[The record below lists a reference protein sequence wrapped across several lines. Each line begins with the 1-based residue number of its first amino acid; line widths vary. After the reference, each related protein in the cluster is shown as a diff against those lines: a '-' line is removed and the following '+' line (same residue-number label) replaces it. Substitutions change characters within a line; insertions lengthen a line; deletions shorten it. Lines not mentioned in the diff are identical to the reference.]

1 MNYIIKNEYYTLI
14 ASDKGAEI
22 VSLKNDLGTE
32 LMWQTDSEELWDDH
46 APLLFPVCGQ
56 LKDKGYSYNGVR
68 YDMSSH
74 GFAKY
79 SDFILTTL
87 DSAKI
92 LFELRSSEKTRKI
105 YPFDFVLYA
114 SYELR
119 GKDVIFSVTVTV
131 VALNSVGALGDLFL
145 SLFGEPPTASDAITE
160 NNAVFV
166 LIKSVIFASFFEEM
180 LFRGAV
186 LHALSDRKPAIRIL
200 ISATFFALMHC
211 NVLQFFYAFTTG
223 AIISFFAVMH
233 NSLALAAVIHLCAN
247 LVTFILSLLR
257 GTLSEGHFKTVSV
270 LTFVTFTLLAVLF
283 SVPYFLKICKKNTE
297 QGETKAD
304 AVPKEMWIYVLV
316 TAAFTA
322 IGAFTG

>member
-1 MNYIIKNEYYTLI
+1 MKNKETALGRALTLHFFLSLTVSLMLPFLNGTGAASEIYTLVFT
-14 ASDKGAEI
+14 A
-22 VSLKNDLGTE
+22 
-32 LMWQTDSEELWDDH
+32 
-46 APLLFPVCGQ
+46 
-56 LKDKGYSYNGVR
+56 VR
-68 YDMSSH
+68 YLIPIVYYRRATAYTPFVSPISE
-74 GFAKY
+74 KY
-79 SDFILTTL
+79 AEKKHSFFGSATTL
-87 DSAKI
+87 
-92 LFELRSSEKTRKI
+92 
-105 YPFDFVLYA
+105 
-114 SYELR
+114 
-119 GKDVIFSVTVTV
+119 IFSVTVTV